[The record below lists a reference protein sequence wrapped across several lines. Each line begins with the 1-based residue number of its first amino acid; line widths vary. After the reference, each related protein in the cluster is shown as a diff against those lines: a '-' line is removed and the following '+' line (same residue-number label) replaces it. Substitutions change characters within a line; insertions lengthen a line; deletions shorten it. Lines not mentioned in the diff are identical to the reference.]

1 MRKSITILAIIVLG
15 LAGANLAESMSTA
28 GLQIIHNAADPGLR
42 EVDIYVN
49 GGLLL
54 DNFAFR
60 EATEFLDVP
69 AGVPLTVE
77 LAPSYSSSSAE
88 ALDSYTVTLD
98 EGVNYV
104 AFASGVLKPGLF
116 APNPEGRKSSNNLYI
131 KDRMKQKQRQ
141 PGNYDFVVFHGST
154 DAPAVDVVAR
164 GVGAI
169 VKGAAYQDITDYIRV
184 PVGSYVLDITPA
196 GDNETVVASY
206 AANLSAL
213 KYQVGV
219 IFASGFLNPSANR
232 NGEAFGLFVA
242 YPNGTVIELPAA
254 EKPQPQP
261 ARLQVIH
268 NAADPAAAAV
278 DIYVNDALLLDNFAF
293 RAATPFIDVP
303 SNTELRIGVAPG
315 ASTSSAQALATFP
328 VTLEPGKTYVVMA
341 SGVLNPTE
349 FAANPGG
356 KNTGFTLYVNA
367 AGRESA
373 SAGEVMLS
381 AFHGA
386 TDAPTVDVRVVGL
399 VDPLVS
405 ALAFG
410 DFTGYLAVVPAS
422 YTLQFTPAGVPGTVV
437 ASYTADLSGLGGGA
451 AVVFA
456 SGFLAP
462 DQNKNGAAFGFYAA
476 LPNGTVIALP
486 APTLRRSAAALTGIE
501 DGIARVEGFSL
512 QQNYPNPF
520 NPVTRIS
527 FNLPASEVVQMQVF
541 DVSGR
546 QVSSMQMGELSAG
559 AHSFSFDASGLPS
572 GRYFY
577 RIQAGAYS
585 ATKSMVLMK

>member
-1 MRKSITILAIIVLG
+1 
-15 LAGANLAESMSTA
+15 
-28 GLQIIHNAADPGLR
+28 
-42 EVDIYVN
+42 
-49 GGLLL
+49 
-54 DNFAFR
+54 
-60 EATEFLDVP
+60 
-69 AGVPLTVE
+69 
-77 LAPSYSSSSAE
+77 
-88 ALDSYTVTLD
+88 
-98 EGVNYV
+98 
-104 AFASGVLKPGLF
+104 
-116 APNPEGRKSSNNLYI
+116 
-131 KDRMKQKQRQ
+131 
-141 PGNYDFVVFHGST
+141 
-154 DAPAVDVVAR
+154 
-164 GVGAI
+164 
-169 VKGAAYQDITDYIRV
+169 
-184 PVGSYVLDITPA
+184 
-196 GDNETVVASY
+196 
-206 AANLSAL
+206 
-213 KYQVGV
+213 
-219 IFASGFLNPSANR
+219 
-232 NGEAFGLFVA
+232 
-242 YPNGTVIELPAA
+242 
-254 EKPQPQP
+254 
-261 ARLQVIH
+261 
-268 NAADPAAAAV
+268 PAAAAV

-399 VDPLVS
+399 VDPLVP

-422 YTLQFTPAGVPGTVV
+422 YTLQITPAGVPGTVV